1 MLNEPEASPPVPTT
15 SMASGGAV
23 TRSILARMAATAPVI
38 SSTVSPR
45 TRSAIEQA
53 AHLRGRRLARHHLL
67 ERAGGF
73 LAGERGAGR
82 DLADERLECVGHGQA
97 LN

>member
-23 TRSILARMAATAPVI
+23 TRNILLRMVATAPVI

-45 TRSAIEQA
+45 TRNAISKAPICDGVASPDIIWSNAPEA
-53 AHLRGRRLARHHLL
+53 SSRVSVAPVATLPMMARMS
-67 ERAGGF
+67 RS
-73 LAGERGAGR
+73 R
-82 DLADERLECVGHGQA
+82 
-97 LN
+97 